1 MSQLAAQL
9 NLIMFSFSQRNPK
22 KSSQTQDCTEMST
35 MEWIRGKQLG
45 RGSFATVSSAK
56 PKNQS
61 AKTPPLM
68 AVKSS
73 EASFS
78 ALLKNEKQVL
88 QQIGSCP
95 QIVRCFGDDQTF
107 ENGTAFYNLFLEYA
121 SGGCLADQKKKN
133 GGRLPEQDVR
143 RYARAVLKGLGFVH
157 AKGFVHCDVKLA
169 NVLVFENGAAKI
181 ADFGL
186 AKKAGPTGNRD
197 EIRGTPLYM
206 SPESVNEQEYE
217 SPADIWAF
225 GCLVAE
231 MVTGKPVWNHQSGF
245 NMCELLMRIG
255 GDELPEIPEELSE
268 EGKDFLGKCFVK
280 DHRKRWTA
288 EMLLEHPFVISDDTV
303 PLEDVEGEFFS
314 SPRGPF
320 DFPDWV
326 SMTSSEA
333 SPEFSDLQGKDL
345 NWSFDWSSEKSSNP
359 AACRLPQLVT
369 VETPDWSVSGSWV
382 TVR

>member
-1 MSQLAAQL
+1 
-9 NLIMFSFSQRNPK
+9 
-22 KSSQTQDCTEMST
+22 

-121 SGGCLADQKKKN
+121 SGGCLADQIKKN

-280 DHRKRWTA
+280 DQKKRWTA
-288 EMLLEHPFVISDDTV
+288 EMLLEHPFVISDHTV
-303 PLEDVEGEFFS
+303 PLEDVEDELFS

-326 SMTSSEA
+326 SMTGSEI
-333 SPEFSDLQGKDL
+333 SPEFSDLEGKDL

-359 AACRLPQLVT
+359 AACLLRQLVT

>member
-1 MSQLAAQL
+1 
-9 NLIMFSFSQRNPK
+9 
-22 KSSQTQDCTEMST
+22 
-35 MEWIRGKQLG
+35 MEWIRGEQLG
-45 RGSFATVSSAK
+45 RGSFATVNSAK
-56 PKNQS
+56 PKNQFC
-61 AKTPPLM
+61 KTPPLM

-88 QQIGSCP
+88 NQIGCCP
-95 QIVRCFGDDQTF
+95 QIIRCFGDDHTF

-121 SGGCLADQKKKN
+121 SGGCLADQLKKN
-133 GGRLPEQDVR
+133 GGRLPEIDVK
-143 RYARAVLKGLGFVH
+143 RYARSVLKGLCFVH
-157 AKGFVHCDVKLA
+157 SKGFVHCDVKLA

-186 AKKAGPTGNRD
+186 AKKAGPTGNRV
-197 EIRGTPLYM
+197 EVRGTPLYM
-206 SPESVNEQEYE
+206 SPESVNEQEFE

-231 MVTGKPVWNHQSGF
+231 MVTGKPVWNHGQGS
-245 NMCELLMRIG
+245 NMCKLLMRIG
-255 GDELPEIPEELSE
+255 GDESPEIPEELSE

-280 DHRKRWTA
+280 DQRNRWTA

-303 PLEDVEGEFFS
+303 PLEEDVVDELYS

-326 SMTSSEA
+326 SMISSEI
-333 SPEFSDLQGKDL
+333 SPEFSELAASDLDS
-345 NWSFDWSSEKSSNP
+345 SFDWSSEMSSNP
-359 AACRLPQLVT
+359 AAGRLQRLVT
-369 VETPDWSVSGSWV
+369 DETQDWSVSGSWV
-382 TVR
+382 TVSGKISW